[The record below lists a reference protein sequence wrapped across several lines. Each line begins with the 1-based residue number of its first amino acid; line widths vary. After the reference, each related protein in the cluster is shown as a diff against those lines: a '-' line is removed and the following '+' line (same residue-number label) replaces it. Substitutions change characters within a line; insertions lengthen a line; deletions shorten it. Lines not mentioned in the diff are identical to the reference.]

1 MIYHES
7 LQFRRRQ
14 SVLKNL
20 YLYRCANETFTIL
33 TFRSP
38 IVVHNLYKF
47 STRGQRNLF
56 FIITPPPDNTFIYK
70 SSVIWNS
77 VKSIFKIDD
86 PATSVSILKLK
97 LKTYLLNKQLL
108 GDAENWVE
116 NNYMNIL
123 LTYFINIFY

>member
-1 MIYHES
+1 MIDNLGLES
-7 LQFRRRQ
+7 NTQQ
-14 SVLKNL
+14 
-20 YLYRCANETFTIL
+20 
-33 TFRSP
+33 
-38 IVVHNLYKF
+38 VHNLYKF
-47 STRGQRNLF
+47 STRGQMNLF
-56 FIITPPPDNTFIYK
+56 ITTPPPDNTFIYK

-116 NNYMNIL
+116 NN
-123 LTYFINIFY
+123 FIQL